1 MTIQA
6 VGSAS
11 GTLLNPNP
19 PPAFGLASDSPATP
33 IYHYTTGDRFAAIVQ
48 AGEIRVSRG
57 GVEPPEIP
65 AVWLSTADTWEASA
79 SKGVITNGRR
89 RVATLDEMIRWCG
102 CLVRIRIDPALVDLI
117 PAAGLPAALS
127 IPAWSFVRLVAS
139 GLAMGANPSDWR
151 ATLAPIPIS
160 AFAGVEFA
168 VETQPVHWHP
178 GRVMTRETAVGQ
190 AVLVQL

>member
-6 VGSAS
+6 AGLAS
-11 GTLLNPNP
+11 GSLIQRNPSP
-19 PPAFGLASDSPATP
+19 VFGLAADTPATP

-65 AVWLSTADTWEASA
+65 AIWLSTADTWEASA

-102 CLVRIRIDPALVDLI
+102 CLVRIRIDPAFVDLI

-139 GLAMGANPSDWR
+139 GLDMGANPSDWW
-151 ATLAPIPIS
+151 ASVTPIPIT

-168 VETQPVHWHP
+168 VEAQPVRWHP